1 MLILSIRR
9 PRTRSLRMAMARLLS
24 CSHRLFPVRS
34 LSWYGAMIRSA
45 LFQKVTTL
53 VTSASLALAALAP
66 TAISQPALPPK
77 AKADSAKTPA
87 PLFTT
92 KDFVVAGAFA
102 VGTVAMF
109 PLDERLA

>member
-1 MLILSIRR
+1 CRAA
-9 PRTRSLRMAMARLLS
+9 TD
-24 CSHRLFPVRS
+24 CSRFVHSPGT
-34 LSWYGAMIRSA
+34 GAMIRSA

-66 TAISQPALPPK
+66 TAVSQPALPPK

-109 PLDERLA
+109 PLDERLAKHLIIPVRRRTTSSSM